1 MKVSKV
7 KYVFIFILLTLVGF
21 STTSSS
27 IQSNNNQNY
36 FEITKNLRI
45 LASIY
50 EKINTLY
57 VDEPAPGSLM
67 KEGIDAMLRSL
78 DPYTVY
84 IPESDIEDFRF
95 ITTGQYGGIGAMIKK
110 QGKYIVITEPYENSP
125 AHLSGLKAGDVLIEV
140 DGIQVEGKSI
150 DEMSR
155 VLKGGAGTELHI
167 VFERN
172 YEKKEIKLMRKKIT
186 IPAVPYYGV
195 IDSTIGYI
203 KLTSFTDKSSKEVK
217 NALEDL
223 CNNFKAKNIILD
235 LRGNGGGLLG
245 ESVNIVN
252 LFIEKGKTIVE
263 TKGRIEEINR
273 TYKTINA
280 PISLDIPLVV
290 LIDSYSAS
298 ASEIVS
304 GSIQDLDR
312 GVVIGM
318 RSYGKG
324 LVQQTKDLK
333 FGSKIKLTVAKYYTP
348 SGRCIQK
355 IDYSKKNKGG
365 ANVIADS
372 LIQVYYT
379 LNGREV
385 KDSRGVDPD
394 IIINPGYYSKLTEV
408 LIYED
413 YLFNYVNK
421 YSADLKKIK
430 PPLEFQITEKE
441 YIEFKEY
448 LITKDVKYTI
458 ESEEILQEL
467 IKISKQEKYYDATKE
482 TYEIL
487 QKKLKPDLSK
497 DLDRHKDEII
507 EILENEIV
515 SRYYFQKG
523 RVEVGLKRDPYIKE
537 AKNVL
542 NNPILYKEILKVK
555 EN

>member
-1 MKVSKV
+1 
-7 KYVFIFILLTLVGF
+7 
-21 STTSSS
+21 
-27 IQSNNNQNY
+27 
-36 FEITKNLRI
+36 
-45 LASIY
+45 
-50 EKINTLY
+50 
-57 VDEPAPGSLM
+57 M
-67 KEGIDAMLRSL
+67 KEGIDAMLKSL

-125 AHLSGLKAGDVLIEV
+125 AHLSGIKAGDVLIEV
-140 DGIQVEGKSI
+140 DGIKVEGKSI

-167 VFERN
+167 VYERN
-172 YEKKEIKLMRKKIT
+172 NEKKEIKLIRKKII

-223 CNNFKAKNIILD
+223 CNNSKAKKIILD

-245 ESVNIVN
+245 EAVNIVN
-252 LFIEKGKTIVE
+252 LFIDKGKIIVE

-280 PISLDIPLVV
+280 PFSLEIPLVI

-312 GVVIGM
+312 GVVIGT
-318 RSYGKG
+318 RSFGKG

-372 LIQVYYT
+372 LIQVYHT

-394 IIINPGYYSKLTEV
+394 IIVNPGYYSKLTEV
-408 LIYED
+408 LIYD
-413 YLFNYVNK
+413 DHLFNYVNK
-421 YSADLKKIK
+421 YSANLINIK

-441 YIEFKEY
+441 YIKFKEY
-448 LITKDVKYTI
+448 LITKDIKYTV

-467 IKISKQEKYYDATKE
+467 IKVSKQEKYYDSAKE

-487 QKKLKPDLSK
+487 QKKFKPDLSE

-537 AKNVL
+537 AKNVF
-542 NNPILYKEILKVK
+542 NNPTLYKEILKIK